1 MKVYTK
7 SIKNNS
13 FYEVGTKKNNF
24 QEFPF
29 NIILIHFFLSFFLFF
44 CFQILWWCSRIF
56 LYFSFP
62 QSLLVF
68 YFLFFPPLISIARLQ
83 SLLHPQIMVVFP
95 LNLSLSLSLSL
106 SLCVFAANRIF
117 FILTT
122 IKIIKK
128 KILNYHLFSMKNLHC
143 KRKSLGKSGS

>member
-13 FYEVGTKKNNF
+13 FYEVGTKTIFKN
-24 QEFPF
+24 FPP
-29 NIILIHFFLSFFLFF
+29 ILFWSIFFFFCF

-62 QSLLVF
+62 QSLLVDF
-68 YFLFFPPLISIARLQ
+68 IFFIFLPTLISIARL
-83 SLLHPQIMVVFP
+83 
-95 LNLSLSLSLSL
+95 SLSPYIISKPLPPTNYGSFPSLSVF
-106 SLCVFAANRIF
+106 LCFHRIF
-117 FILTT
+117 FILTA

-128 KILNYHLFSMKNLHC
+128 KILNYHLFSMKNLH
-143 KRKSLGKSGS
+143 L